1 MSGYGVVE
9 DKVSINDYVIAV
21 EKQGEIV
28 HYYRYV
34 NNKVKVSKTIV
45 KPARFELV
53 PFYPVMLPI
62 RFTNYILVKLSKK
75 ILVPSKEEVTIYV
88 KIPVN
93 LAVYAYG
100 RHRRFKIIDVFSI
113 NKIKYA
119 LYGIPDRGVVAR
131 YWRSNPNLDLPE
143 PTMGEAI
150 ALVNIR
156 NRYDG
161 WVEIG
166 KILLNAQILRLY
178 YIPKSWTAYTQV
190 VIMAVNSRTTATI
203 YYGRRIEA
211 NAKPI
216 LDPPAFKPPRIP
228 AKTEMLWGLK

>member
-1 MSGYGVVE
+1 MSGFGVIE
-9 DKVSINDYVIAV
+9 DKVSINNHVIVV
-21 EKQGEIV
+21 EKEGEIA

-34 NNKVKVSKTIV
+34 NGEVRVSKTIV
-45 KPARFELV
+45 KPVRFELV

-62 RFTNYILVKLSKK
+62 RFTNYILVELSRN
-75 ILVPSKEEVTIYV
+75 ILVPSKGEVTIYV

-113 NKIKYA
+113 NKIKYT
-119 LYGIPDRGVVAR
+119 LYGIPDRGIVAR
-131 YWRSNPNLDLPE
+131 YWRSPPNVDLPE
-143 PTMGEAI
+143 PMMGEAI

-166 KILLNAQILRLY
+166 KILLDSQILRLY
-178 YIPKSWTAYTQV
+178 YIPRSWTAYTQV
-190 VIMAVNSRTTATI
+190 VIMAVNSPITATI

-216 LDPPAFKPPRIP
+216 HDPPAFKPPRIL